1 MSVNYEDIIREIQ
14 RNDPNL
20 PTIVNELTNVLQNP
34 DASTFAVEEVMTSD
48 QSMTIAVNTSFYRGG
63 RDRVTD
69 LREAVSNLGF
79 EKIRNVILTTSLFK
93 MFSGPSAEEKF
104 SLTGLWRHSLGV
116 ASTSRLIAKY
126 LGKSWHETVY
136 TCGLVHDIGK
146 FARFRFDEGKDE
158 EDFIKD
164 SQLALDK
171 KINFHK
177 AELINDSPKHD
188 YLGYLICKN
197 WGLSS
202 YVEGVVRWH
211 HEPNPDLRKGVTSEE
226 AHELIDVVIFANWAV
241 NHLKFGFSGHETPDT
256 PPDAL
261 LRRLNLDASQVD
273 QIQADIENELTLTE
287 DFCELL
293 DIGQES
299 GGGTPKD
306 RKSPIKFS
314 KSLKHKQRQRSW
326 LDWFLN
332 FTLSFFSKN
341 KKEDLRSDWVG
352 MLSSVSDCNEEEVK
366 PFEVSKDIESIL
378 VDEIRSVFGKGKR
391 NIDLLDESIQIT
403 DLMSADRDAN
413 VPSLGEEQMN
423 LLMGEVKKTFHEPM
437 RVSETKAK
445 KLDEFP
451 QKADSTDVQNDWL
464 GTLAAIS
471 NFEEI
476 KSLKRVPKEREDTF
490 LDEVKNVFG
499 ESQNQENLFDESIQ
513 IAGIMD
519 TDGDGPVPQ
528 LSELQKELLM
538 NEVRKISSNSERKEE
553 PPSPNF

>member
-1 MSVNYEDIIREIQ
+1 MSVNYDYLINQIQ
-14 RNDPNL
+14 RNHPTL

-34 DASTFAVEEVMTSD
+34 DPSTFAVEEVMTSD
-48 QSMTIAVNTSFYRGG
+48 HPTTMKILRAVNTSFYRGG

-69 LREAVSNLGF
+69 ASEAVSTPGF

-116 ASTSRLIAKY
+116 ASASRFIACY
-126 LGKSWHETVY
+126 LGKSWHESAY
-136 TCGLVHDIGK
+136 TSGLVHDIGK
-146 FARFRFDEGKDE
+146 VARYKLDE
-158 EDFIKD
+158 EDNAKHFIND

-171 KINFHK
+171 KINFFK
-177 AELINDSPKHD
+177 AELINRSPRHD

-211 HEPNPDLRKGVTSEE
+211 HEPNPDLRKGVRYEE
-226 AHELIDVVIFANWAV
+226 ANELIDVVIFANWAV

-256 PPDAL
+256 PSDAL

-287 DFCELL
+287 DLCELL

-314 KSLKHKQRQRSW
+314 KSLKHKQQRSW

-332 FTLSFFSKN
+332 FKLSFFSKN
-341 KKEDLRSDWVG
+341 KKENLRSDWVG
-352 MLSSVSDCNEEEVK
+352 TLSSVSDCNEEKVK
-366 PFEVSKDIESIL
+366 TFEVSKDIESIL

-391 NIDLLDESIQIT
+391 NIDLLDESIQVA

-413 VPSLGEEQMN
+413 VPSLSEEQMN

-437 RVSETKAK
+437 RVSAPKGKESK
-445 KLDEFP
+445 DESP
-451 QKADSTDVQNDWL
+451 QKADSTDSQNDWL

-471 NFEEI
+471 NIEEI
-476 KSLKRVPKEREDTF
+476 KTLKGVPKEREDT
-490 LDEVKNVFG
+490 LLNELKTVFDK
-499 ESQNQENLFDESIQ
+499 SQKQEDLFDESIQ
-513 IAGIMD
+513 IAGMMD
-519 TDGDGPVPQ
+519 TGGDEKVPK
-528 LSELQKELLM
+528 LSEEQMNILLGELRDAL
-538 NEVRKISSNSERKEE
+538 RK
-553 PPSPNF
+553 PPPTDFP

>member
-14 RNDPNL
+14 MNDPTL

-34 DASTFAVEEVMTSD
+34 DASTFAVEDVMITD
-48 QSMTIAVNTSFYRGG
+48 QSMTMKFLRFANTSFYRGG

-69 LREAVSNLGF
+69 ASEAVSNLGF

-104 SLTGLWRHSLGV
+104 SLTGLWKHSLGV
-116 ASTSRLIAKY
+116 ASASRLIAKY
-126 LGKSWHETVY
+126 LGKSWHERAY

-146 FARFRFDEGKDE
+146 VARFNLDEGKDVK
-158 EDFIKD
+158 DFIKD

-177 AELINDSPKHD
+177 AELINGSPKHD
-188 YLGYLICKN
+188 ILGYLIFKN
-197 WGLSS
+197 WGLSKFAE
-202 YVEGVVRWH
+202 VVVRWH
-211 HEPNPDLRKGVTSEE
+211 HEPNPELRKKVTSEE

-241 NHLKFGFSGHETPDT
+241 NYLKFGFSGHETPDT

-273 QIQADIENELTLTE
+273 QIQADIENELKMTE
-287 DFCELL
+287 DFCEKL
-293 DIGQES
+293 DSGQES

-314 KSLKHKQRQRSW
+314 KSLKHRKQRSW

-352 MLSSVSDCNEEEVK
+352 MLSSVSDCNEKKVK

-391 NIDLLDESIQIT
+391 NIDLLDESIQIA
-403 DLMSADRDAN
+403 DLMSADKNAD
-413 VPSLGEEQMN
+413 VPSL
-423 LLMGEVKKTFHEPM
+423 
-437 RVSETKAK
+437 S
-445 KLDEFP
+445 
-451 QKADSTDVQNDWL
+451 
-464 GTLAAIS
+464 
-471 NFEEI
+471 
-476 KSLKRVPKEREDTF
+476 
-490 LDEVKNVFG
+490 
-499 ESQNQENLFDESIQ
+499 
-513 IAGIMD
+513 
-519 TDGDGPVPQ
+519 
-528 LSELQKELLM
+528 
-538 NEVRKISSNSERKEE
+538 
-553 PPSPNF
+553 